1 MRKLLLLLFYCSLNA
16 QVGIG
21 TSSPDKDAMLE
32 VVSSDKG
39 ILLPRV
45 ELESLSMPNPLTA
58 HVAGMIVYN
67 TASNG
72 TNLNTVF
79 PGLYYNDG
87 QSWIRLNPSTVKIG
101 ELKNS
106 FATSDHNG
114 WYLLN
119 GRTISSLPATV
130 QPRASALGL
139 GSNLPDGS
147 DLFLKG
153 KTASESLAWQGGS
166 KTITLTQANLPNINF
181 TGTTN
186 SAGTH
191 NHNMD
196 SFIGMENIGLLST
209 SLLTLFITQAVA
221 KETNIAPTKTS
232 NSSGS
237 HTHPVSFNSGGTA
250 TPIEITP
257 NYIATNIFIYL
268 GN

>member
-21 TSSPDKDAMLE
+21 TSSPDNDAMLE
-32 VVSSDKG
+32 VLSSDKG

-45 ELESLSMPNPLTA
+45 KLEDLSLSTPLTA
-58 HVAGMIVYN
+58 HVSGMIVYN
-67 TASNG
+67 TAYNG

-87 QSWIRLNPSTVKIG
+87 QRWVRLNPNTVKIG

-106 FATSDHNG
+106 FAIADHNG

-130 QPRASALGL
+130 QPRASALGFA
-139 GSNLPDGS
+139 SNLPDGS
-147 DLFLKG
+147 NLFLRG
-153 KTASESLAWQGGS
+153 KSASETLGLQGGNNS
-166 KTITLTQANLPNINF
+166 ITLSQANLPNINF

-186 SAGTH
+186 TSGIH

-209 SLLTLFITQAVA
+209 TALTLFVTQAVA

-232 NSSGS
+232 NPSGS
-237 HTHPVSFNSGGTA
+237 HTHTVSFNSGGTA
-250 TPIEITP
+250 IPIDITP
-257 NYIATNIFIYL
+257 NYVATNIFIYL